1 MLFGIIISD
10 SDESMWF
17 LVSESLGGGLCTF
30 WRWGNQGSECLQ
42 KLSKITVPGSGEV
55 ETGTRASLNLESG
68 VTHCYLNKRVAS
80 LGKPQMLANSRH
92 TLGRG
97 APLADGN
104 SLLINNSFPKHS
116 DMMAL
121 SRPWRKWGT
130 CSLVGMNGANTHKE
144 KGQLWGRVGSSK
156 TVLLAFYLLYSSWEC
171 LSCASATLHWMS
183 LNYRSK
189 YNTSV
194 SFFFLK
200 LFM

>member
-1 MLFGIIISD
+1 
-10 SDESMWF
+10 MWC
-17 LVSESLGGGLCTF
+17 LLSGSPGGGLCTF
-30 WRWGNQGSECLQ
+30 WRWGNRGSECLQ
-42 KLSKITVPGSGEV
+42 KLSKITVPGSGKV

-97 APLADGN
+97 APLVDGN
-104 SLLINNSFPKHS
+104 CLLIKNSFPKRS
-116 DMMAL
+116 DMMAS
-121 SRPWRKWGT
+121 SRPWRKWGIAVWLGWMGQIHVRKRVS
-130 CSLVGMNGANTHKE
+130 CGAE
-144 KGQLWGRVGSSK
+144 WA
-156 TVLLAFYLLYSSWEC
+156 LAFYLLYSSWEC

-194 SFFFLK
+194 VFFKKTFCMNSL
-200 LFM
+200 